1 MEVPLYCFKFCA
13 TKPIKITVLWVFFI
27 NVLNFLK
34 VEKEY
39 FNLEFSIQEPWENRV
54 EFLYIRNY
62 LKDFFRKKS

>member
-39 FNLEFSIQEPWENRV
+39 FNLEFSIQEP
-54 EFLYIRNY
+54 
-62 LKDFFRKKS
+62 